1 MHPMLI
7 VFPLG
12 LLSTAAIF
20 DIVFFITE
28 TQTFALVAY
37 WLIPAGLMGGIV
49 AAVAGSIDWLAVPAN
64 TRAKSIGLWHGTIN
78 AAVLV
83 VFFISWYL
91 RPEPRSAP
99 GPLSQ
104 LLSVAGVLLA
114 LPGGWLGGELVE
126 RLGIGVH
133 PGANPN
139 APSSLATDSACPGE
153 TEDKRNET

>member
-28 TQTFALVAY
+28 NQTFALVAY
-37 WLIPAGLMGGIV
+37 WLIPAGLIGGLF
-49 AAVAGSIDWLAVPAN
+49 AAVAGMIDWLAVPPN
-64 TRAKSIGLWHGTIN
+64 TRAKSVGLLHGVLN
-78 AAVLV
+78 AVVLV

-91 RPEPRSAP
+91 RPEPGSTP
-99 GPLSQ
+99 GMLPQ

-126 RLGIGVH
+126 RLGIGLH
-133 PGANPN
+133 PGANPD
-139 APSSLATDSACPGE
+139 APNSLVTDSTTPE
-153 TEDKRNET
+153 KKDNET